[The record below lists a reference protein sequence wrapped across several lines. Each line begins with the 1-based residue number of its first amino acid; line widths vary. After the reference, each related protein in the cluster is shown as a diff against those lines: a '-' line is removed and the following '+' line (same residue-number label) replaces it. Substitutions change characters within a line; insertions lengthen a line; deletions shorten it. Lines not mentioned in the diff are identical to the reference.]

1 MSRNTAQIMEDKIMK
16 KFLSMALALTM
27 MVSLAACGAKEEAA
41 PAASA
46 PAASAEKAL
55 VYAVEAGSAG

>member
-1 MSRNTAQIMEDKIMK
+1 MK

-55 VYAVEAGSAG
+55 VYAVEADRKSVV